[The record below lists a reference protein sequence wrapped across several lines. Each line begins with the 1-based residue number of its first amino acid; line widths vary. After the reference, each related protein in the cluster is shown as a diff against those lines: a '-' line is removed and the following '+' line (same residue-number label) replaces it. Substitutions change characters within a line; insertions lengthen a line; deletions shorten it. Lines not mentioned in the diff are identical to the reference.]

1 MDFSERNFS
10 TEIFNAVIQDISP
23 RRDTALVT
31 VSYEDC
37 IDCRRREQTV
47 TLVVNERTMI
57 TNMRGNMVPLSDL
70 EIGTVINA
78 TISSAMTRSIPPQA
92 QAFSIQIVRNAAPA
106 DITSGRII
114 SRDRE
119 NHFLTVLST
128 GGRSSVIRFFV
139 PFDTPIFNSSGR
151 RISFSMLVPGMNVRI
166 RHTTFM
172 TASIPPQTTAL
183 EIRVL

>member
-10 TEIFNAVIQDISP
+10 TEIFNAVIQNISP
-23 RRDTALVT
+23 RRSTALVT

-37 IDCRRREQTV
+37 IDCQRREQTV
-47 TLVVNERTMI
+47 TLVVSDRTVI
-57 TNMRGNMVPLSDL
+57 TNTRGNMIPLSDL

-92 QAFSIQIVRNAAPA
+92 QAFSIQIVRNAAPLNIA
-106 DITSGRII
+106 SGRII

-119 NHFLTVLST
+119 NRFLTILNTDS
-128 GGRSSVIRFFV
+128 RASVIRFFV

-151 RISFSMLVPGMNVRI
+151 RISFSMLVPGMNVQI
-166 RHTTFM
+166 RHTAFM